1 VFVKNK
7 YTHKKNLPSLSIMD
21 ETRVSPRPQFQC
33 VSTDF
38 TKKKKGDPLG
48 GGYESDVTGGNF
60 NSTYDDGFGTH
71 AVSAQDEAEAF
82 SSQWR
87 PAGDSN
93 FVDNRKYNKRKQK
106 LKRSYNTK
114 AHSVNSGGGFTGHK
128 CFI

>member
-1 VFVKNK
+1 MNDD
-7 YTHKKNLPSLSIMD
+7 S
-21 ETRVSPRPQFQC
+21 RVSPRPQFAF

-48 GGYESDVTGGNF
+48 GGYESDVTGGNCF
-60 NSTYDDGFGTH
+60 NSTYDDGFGTG
-71 AVSAQDEAEAF
+71 AISAQDEAEAF

-87 PAGDSN
+87 PAGDSAI
-93 FVDNRKYNKRKQK
+93 VDNRKYNKRKQR